1 MRVSVLLCA
10 TVAALA
16 AACSRDLTSKTSCN
30 VDGDCSAGFVCVSQ
44 RCELDKGGA
53 GTMGGGGTGG
63 SGGNVGTFDGG
74 FDGPARMCPT
84 TPVNACPAE
93 DAGGRCEQTYCG
105 GRLWQNS
112 LTKSVLVSYRILD
125 PANEF
130 SAGYRA
136 AIRASANAWFR
147 ASGKFVTFKE
157 CAVCSGKFI
166 SVVPGDGDGIIN
178 PDDPEQRLPM
188 PVDGSGRVSPHRIA
202 HQWGHVLGL
211 SHTYERADRDRY
223 MGFDPEIWCAAGRPG
238 LPPRCA
244 AGTADLPGFPEIT
257 RHLRRVR

>member
-1 MRVSVLLCA
+1 MRASVLLCA

-16 AACSRDLTSKTSCN
+16 AACSRDLTGKTSCN
-30 VDGDCSAGFVCVSQ
+30 ADGDCSAGFVCVSK
-44 RCELDKGGA
+44 RCELDKGAA
-53 GTMGGGGTGG
+53 GTMGGGGANGG
-63 SGGNVGTFDGG
+63 AGGNGGTFDGG
-74 FDGPARMCPT
+74 FDGAARMCPT

-105 GRLWQNS
+105 GRLWPNS

-125 PANEF
+125 PTNEF
-130 SAGYRA
+130 SAGYKA

-178 PDDPEQRLPM
+178 ALDSITVGPNDPRMRPRRDMLVADALRQAGHT
-188 PVDGSGRVSPHRIA
+188 DSARV
-202 HQWGHVLGL
+202 VLQAL
-211 SHTYERADRDRY
+211 ATQFPAN
-223 MGFDPEIWCAAGRPG
+223 
-238 LPPRCA
+238 PRVK
-244 AGTADLPGFPEIT
+244 TKLDSLK
-257 RHLRRVR
+257 R